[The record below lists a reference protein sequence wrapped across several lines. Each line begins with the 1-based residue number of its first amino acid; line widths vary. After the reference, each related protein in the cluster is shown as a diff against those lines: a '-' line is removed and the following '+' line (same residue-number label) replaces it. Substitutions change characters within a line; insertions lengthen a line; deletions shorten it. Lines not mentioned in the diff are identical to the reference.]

1 MIVKL
6 LKAGINGKD
15 IGIITPYSR
24 QVSLIKCLLAK
35 YDIENITVGSVEEFQ
50 GDERKI
56 VIISTVRTCFG
67 SNATDAVH
75 QLGFIKCAKRIN
87 VAVSRAK

>member
-1 MIVKL
+1 MKL
-6 LKAGINGKD
+6 LKSGINEND

-24 QVSLIKCLLAK
+24 QVSLIKSFLGTFNI
-35 YDIENITVGSVEEFQ
+35 DNITVGSVEEFQ
-50 GDERKI
+50 GGERKI
-56 VIISTVRTCFG
+56 IIISTVRTCLG
-67 SNATDAVH
+67 ANASDAVR